1 MLLWRGGSD
10 SRCWNAAAVAAA
22 AAIAAAEPQL
32 PASRTRQYFIFD
44 AVVIDASNLSPC
56 D

>member
-1 MLLWRGGSD
+1 VLAGVGMPQR
-10 SRCWNAAAVAAA
+10 RAAA
-22 AAIAAAEPQL
+22 AAAAAAAAVPQL